1 MSKATELADLYD
13 SIAAEQASKG
23 VKGEKAG
30 MIREHL
36 RNIVAAKAKQGQT
49 ELSQATLRQA
59 VKKLMG
65 EDAKL
70 DQSYF
75 STLVNGMYETRK
87 DTATGAVVVLTDHE
101 KPPKAKKAKG
111 E

>member
-13 SIAAEQASKG
+13 SIAAEQAAKG

-30 MIREHL
+30 VIREHV
-36 RNIVAAKAKQGQT
+36 RNIVAAKAKQGMT
-49 ELSQATLRQA
+49 ELSQATLRQS

-65 EDAKL
+65 EDTKL

-75 STLVNGMYETRK
+75 SSLINGMYDTRK
-87 DTATGAVVVLTDHE
+87 DPGTGAVVVITDHE
-101 KPPKAKKAKG
+101 KAPKPRKQKG

>member
-13 SIAAEQASKG
+13 SIAAEQAARG

-30 MIREHL
+30 IIREHV
-36 RNIVAAKAKQGQT
+36 RNIVAAKAKQGMT

-59 VKKLMG
+59 VKKLIG
-65 EDAKL
+65 EDSKL

-75 STLVNGMYETRK
+75 SSLINGMYETRK
-87 DTATGAVVVLTDHE
+87 DKTGAVVVLTDHE
-101 KPPKAKKAKG
+101 KPPKQRKQKG

>member
-1 MSKATELADLYD
+1 MSKASELVDLYD
-13 SIAAEQASKG
+13 TIAAEQASKG

-30 MIREHL
+30 VIRDHV
-36 RNIVAAKAKQGQT
+36 RAIVAAKGKQGVH

-65 EDAKL
+65 DDSKL

-75 STLVNGMYETRK
+75 STIINGMYEIRK
-87 DTATGAVVVLTDHE
+87 DTTTGAVVVLTDQE
-101 KPPKAKKAKG
+101 KAPKAKKAKG